1 MADKAVVDPQSQAS
15 SQQGPN
21 IDSILNEQ
29 RKFEP
34 PAEFSQH
41 AHIKSL
47 AEYEAIYKESVDD
60 PDKFWSRIASETAL
74 VQEVG
79 QGSRMELPVGEVVR
93 RRPNQ
98 PFL

>member
-1 MADKAVVDPQSQAS
+1 MADKAVVDT
-15 SQQGPN
+15 QGPN

-34 PAEFSQH
+34 PAEFSKQ

-47 AEYEAIYKESVDD
+47 EEYERLYKESIDR
-60 PDKFWSRIASETAL
+60 SRQVLVADRQRTAL

-79 QGSRMELPVGEVVR
+79 QGS
-93 RRPNQ
+93 
-98 PFL
+98 